1 MSDRLR
7 TTLLPLIAAFIWG
20 IAFVAQKGN
29 TVGALT
35 FNAARSLVAFLFVLV
50 VLAVMTRG
58 KWQAKGPASAASAA
72 ASAASLQGKA
82 SGKGSASATQAKGL
96 APLAGLLTGSTPQ
109 ETRAIWL
116 GGACCGLA
124 LACATFLQQ
133 TGLDADTEAGKA
145 GFLTAMY
152 IVLVPDLG
160 LALKKKAPAN
170 VWMAV
175 VVAVVGLYLL
185 CVKEGLAI
193 RPSDLVVL
201 ACSFLFAV
209 QILCIDHFS
218 PHCNGVKLS
227 CVQFLVCFIVSA
239 VPALIFEEFSLPA
252 LGQSALP
259 ILYLGVFSSG
269 VAYTLQIVAQKNA
282 NPTVVSLLLSMESVF
297 SVLTGAVLLG
307 EVLSGREYL
316 GCALMAA
323 AVVLAQLPARSA
335 AAPQQQ

>member
-35 FNAARSLVAFLFVLV
+35 FNAARSLVAFLFVLA
-50 VLAVMTRG
+50 VLAVMSRG
-58 KWQAKGPASAASAA
+58 KGQAKGPAPAALAASAT
-72 ASAASLQGKA
+72 SRQEKA
-82 SGKGSASATQAKGL
+82 SGKGSKASAAQAKGL
-96 APLAGLLTGSTPQ
+96 APLAGLLTGGTPR

-152 IVLVPDLG
+152 IVLVPVLG
-160 LALKKKAPAN
+160 LALKKKAPVN

-201 ACSFLFAV
+201 ACSLLFAV

-269 VAYTLQIVAQKNA
+269 VAYTLQIIAQKNA

-297 SVLTGAVLLG
+297 SVLAGAVLLG

>member
-1 MSDRLR
+1 MFDRLR

-50 VLAVMTRG
+50 VLAVMSRG
-58 KWQAKGPASAASAA
+58 KSQAKGPAQAALAASP
-72 ASAASLQGKA
+72 QEKA
-82 SGKGSASATQAKGL
+82 SGKGLASAVRAKGS

-152 IVLVPDLG
+152 IVLVPVLG

-201 ACSFLFAV
+201 ACSLLFAV

-252 LGQSALP
+252 LGQSMLP

-269 VAYTLQIVAQKNA
+269 VAYTLQIIAQKNA

-297 SVLTGAVLLG
+297 SVLAGAVLLG

-316 GCALMAA
+316 GCVLMAA

-335 AAPQQQ
+335 ITPQQQ

>member
-152 IVLVPDLG
+152 IVLVPVLG

-259 ILYLGVFSSG
+259 ILYLGVF
-269 VAYTLQIVAQKNA
+269 
-282 NPTVVSLLLSMESVF
+282 
-297 SVLTGAVLLG
+297 
-307 EVLSGREYL
+307 
-316 GCALMAA
+316 
-323 AVVLAQLPARSA
+323 
-335 AAPQQQ
+335 

>member
-50 VLAVMTRG
+50 VLAVMSRG
-58 KWQAKGPASAASAA
+58 KSQAKGPAQAALAASP
-72 ASAASLQGKA
+72 QEKA
-82 SGKGSASATQAKGL
+82 SGKGLASAVQAKGS
-96 APLAGLLTGSTPQ
+96 APLAGLLTGCTPQ

-152 IVLVPDLG
+152 IVLVPVLG

-201 ACSFLFAV
+201 ACSLLFAV

-239 VPALIFEEFSLPA
+239 VPALIVEEFSLPA

-259 ILYLGVFSSG
+259 ILYLGVFS
-269 VAYTLQIVAQKNA
+269 
-282 NPTVVSLLLSMESVF
+282 
-297 SVLTGAVLLG
+297 
-307 EVLSGREYL
+307 
-316 GCALMAA
+316 
-323 AVVLAQLPARSA
+323 
-335 AAPQQQ
+335 